1 MEIISKTSPI
11 LTLPDI
17 LRCKENMDGALLCTE
32 GIHTSTGVDRRF
44 NASHTK
50 KVAEEG
56 LVNTMDTMFCV
67 ESYQ

>member
-1 MEIISKTSPI
+1 MQRKH
-11 LTLPDI
+11 
-17 LRCKENMDGALLCTE
+17 DGALLCTE